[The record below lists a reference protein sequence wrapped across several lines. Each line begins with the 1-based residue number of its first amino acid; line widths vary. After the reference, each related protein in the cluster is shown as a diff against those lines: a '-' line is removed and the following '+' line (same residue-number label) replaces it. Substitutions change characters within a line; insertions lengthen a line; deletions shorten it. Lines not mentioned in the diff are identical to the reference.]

1 MYLIFLQVWYA
12 PHYAE
17 RFGFPQL
24 DITDQ
29 DIQSECMCKANIHVH
44 VFCFKYRGYRG
55 SGSSAYKMR
64 AF

>member
-1 MYLIFLQVWYA
+1 MCLLFLQVWYA

-29 DIQSECMCKANIHVH
+29 DIQSECMCKTNIHVH
-44 VFCFKYRGYRG
+44 ICCFRYRGYRG
-55 SGSSAYKMR
+55 SGR
-64 AF
+64 

>member
-1 MYLIFLQVWYA
+1 MCLIFLQVWYA

-29 DIQSECMCKANIHVH
+29 DIQSECMCKTNIHVYMY
-44 VFCFKYRGYRG
+44 VVLGTEAIEVVAG
-55 SGSSAYKMR
+55 SKTW
-64 AF
+64 